1 VEICFGQLSY
11 SRTPFSSRDCLGPA
25 NKEGAEQEKPH
36 FATMASSAK
45 VKADGKAVK
54 VQEEEAHGYEFL
66 GP

>member
-1 VEICFGQLSY
+1 
-11 SRTPFSSRDCLGPA
+11 LGPA

-45 VKADGKAVK
+45 VKAVK

>member
-45 VKADGKAVK
+45 VKAVK

>member
-1 VEICFGQLSY
+1 
-11 SRTPFSSRDCLGPA
+11 LGPA